1 QDLPFEQLV
10 DALQPERSLSHAPL
24 FQVMY
29 NHQRDDHRGSRFASL
44 GELEVEDLAWDVQT
58 AQFDLTL
65 DTYESSNGLL
75 AELTYAT
82 DLFDASSAERIA
94 GHWLNLLRSI
104 VARPEARIAELKLL
118 DEAEARADLL
128 QWNPHPQDFP
138 PASCLHRLI
147 ERQAAERPR
156 ATAVVYGERALDYG
170 ELNLRANR
178 LAHRLIELGVGPDVL
193 VGLAAE
199 RSLEMIVGLLA
210 ILKAGGA

>member
-1 QDLPFEQLV
+1 
-10 DALQPERSLSHAPL
+10 
-24 FQVMY
+24 
-29 NHQRDDHRGSRFASL
+29 
-44 GELEVEDLAWDVQT
+44 VEDLAWDVQT

-178 LAHRLIELGVGPDVL
+178 LAHRLIELGVG
-193 VGLAAE
+193 
-199 RSLEMIVGLLA
+199 
-210 ILKAGGA
+210 